1 MLFHSIDFIFGFLPV
16 CFLAFVLIRKLVGVR
31 ASILW
36 LCAASIFFYGQW
48 SMAHA
53 LLLIG
58 SVTVNFVFARSIIAL
73 NDRPQF
79 RKTVFLTSIA
89 ANLGLLGYMKYSN
102 FFIDNINVVSG
113 AGLDHLSLIVPI
125 GVSFFTFIQI
135 GFLMEVNNRQV
146 KEIRF
151 LDYFMFGSFFSYV
164 TAGPLVL
171 QRDIFPQL
179 KNTEDKIIDPMRI
192 AVAVTIFGIGLFK
205 KLALADAV
213 APFADVVFDGAA
225 GGAMPSASLAWIG
238 ALAYTA
244 QLYFDFSGYSDMA
257 LGIGLLFNIKLPFNF
272 NSPLKANSI
281 SDFWRRWHMT
291 MTRFFTNYIYAPLA
305 INNTRSALINRH
317 GAIRK
322 FAMCVAIPVIITFL
336 LAGIWHGAGWT
347 FVVFGLIH
355 GFALAIN
362 HAWTQM
368 KMPALPQ
375 GVGWALTMLV
385 VVVGLVVF
393 RAPDLG
399 TAAVILQA
407 MAIPDLANTGWL
419 VAGEMGDVSY
429 ADAIAM
435 ITLLFGIILI
445 MPNTQQ
451 LFSDQKVSSDPAD
464 YEGLERPR
472 WLSWRPSPRWAM
484 SAAVLLAIGLS
495 LATGDTAFI
504 YYQF

>member
-322 FAMCVAIPVIITFL
+322 FAMCVAIPL
-336 LAGIWHGAGWT
+336 
-347 FVVFGLIH
+347 
-355 GFALAIN
+355 
-362 HAWTQM
+362 
-368 KMPALPQ
+368 
-375 GVGWALTMLV
+375 
-385 VVVGLVVF
+385 
-393 RAPDLG
+393 
-399 TAAVILQA
+399 
-407 MAIPDLANTGWL
+407 
-419 VAGEMGDVSY
+419 
-429 ADAIAM
+429 
-435 ITLLFGIILI
+435 
-445 MPNTQQ
+445 
-451 LFSDQKVSSDPAD
+451 
-464 YEGLERPR
+464 
-472 WLSWRPSPRWAM
+472 
-484 SAAVLLAIGLS
+484 
-495 LATGDTAFI
+495 
-504 YYQF
+504 

>member
-1 MLFHSIDFIFGFLPV
+1 MLFHSIDFIFGFLPA
-16 CFLAFVLIRKLVGVR
+16 CFLAFVLIRKLVGKR

-48 SMAHA
+48 SLTHA
-53 LLLIG
+53 MLLVG
-58 SVTVNFVFARSIIAL
+58 SVSANFVFVKAIMAL

-79 RKTVFLTSIA
+79 RKLVFWSSIA
-89 ANLGLLGYMKYSN
+89 ANLGLLGYLKYSN
-102 FFIDNINVVSG
+102 FFIENINAVSG

-146 KEIRF
+146 KEVGF

-171 QRDIFPQL
+171 QRDILPQL
-179 KNTEDKIIDPMRI
+179 KERQEKLIDPMRI
-192 AVAVTIFGIGLFK
+192 AIAVTIFGIGLFK
-205 KLALADAV
+205 KLALADAI

-225 GGAMPSASLAWIG
+225 GGALPSASLAWIG
-238 ALAYTA
+238 AMAYTA

-272 NSPLKANSI
+272 NSPLKASSI

-362 HAWTQM
+362 HAWTQA

-375 GVGWALTMLV
+375 GVGWLLTMLV

-393 RAPDLG
+393 RASDLA
-399 TAAVILQA
+399 TAGVILQA
-407 MAIPDLANTGWL
+407 MAVPDLSQNGWI
-419 VAGEMGDVSY
+419 VAGEMGEINY

-435 ITLLFGIILI
+435 LTLMFGIILM